1 MALDFRLPRFR
12 LALAQNPRPR
22 SAHLLRLLEA
32 SLLSFFQTHVVGNK
46 GTCRFYYIAAAAGPR
61 RRPSRTG
68 RGDRRRRGVR
78 HRPGERRQVG
88 RLSAPH
94 ALLGA
99 PTQSPAAAPPLAN
112 LISSRYLVMSPLPI
126 DYPVARD
133 DWRLGLAGPRGS
145 ASRADLPILRGALAA
160 RQPTHRR
167 PRRRRAVHSL
177 LTRPFW
183 PLAGSSPQR
192 YLPIQMGSPRFAALL
207 LLLPRAGTPL
217 SLKNTYW
224 TASMASRGSHSHH
237 PAQAPGAPGPR
248 PPLIRTGARP
258 HPRDRRHRR
267 AQESVLPARRV

>member
-1 MALDFRLPRFR
+1 MREPVSRRANGLGLPSAPVST
-12 LALAQNPRPR
+12 ALAQNPRPR

-61 RRPSRTG
+61 RPPARTG
-68 RGDRRRRGVR
+68 RGNWRRRCVR

-112 LISSRYLVMSPLPI
+112 LISSRYLVLSPLPI
-126 DYPVARD
+126 DSPVARD

-145 ASRADLPILRGALAA
+145 ASRAASRADLPILRGALAA
-160 RQPTHRR
+160 RQQRTGA
-167 PRRRRAVHSL
+167 RRRRAVHSL

-192 YLPIQMGSPRFAALL
+192 YLPIQMGSPRFALLL
-207 LLLPRAGTPL
+207 LLLPRVGTPL
-217 SLKNTYW
+217 SLKNT
-224 TASMASRGSHSHH
+224 
-237 PAQAPGAPGPR
+237 
-248 PPLIRTGARP
+248 
-258 HPRDRRHRR
+258 
-267 AQESVLPARRV
+267 